1 MSINEIEHLMAMFIF
16 FQVLNIIVCLFSKYI
31 MGILAIF
38 LYCDVM
44 GIPNDYKEK

>member
-16 FQVLNIIVCLFSKYI
+16 FQVLNKFVCVASKYV
-31 MGILAIF
+31 MLLLATV

-44 GIPNDYKEK
+44 GISNNYREK

>member
-16 FQVLNIIVCLFSKYI
+16 FQVLNKLVCAASKYA
-31 MGILAIF
+31 MLLLAVV

-44 GIPNDYKEK
+44 GIPNNYREK